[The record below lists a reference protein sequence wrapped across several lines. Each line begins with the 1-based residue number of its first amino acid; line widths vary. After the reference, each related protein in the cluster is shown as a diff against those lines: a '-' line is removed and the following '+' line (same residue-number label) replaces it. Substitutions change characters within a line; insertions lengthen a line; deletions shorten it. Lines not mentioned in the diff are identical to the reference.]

1 MNHQTQSSSPI
12 GLALG
17 SGASRGWAHIGVIK
31 ALSELDIHPKVVCG
45 CSIGAIV
52 GASYVSGNLD
62 KLEGR
67 VRSLTKVEL
76 AKFIE
81 LNLSLNSFVDTEKL
95 HEFFLQCVCHE
106 NVSIENVTAKFASV
120 ATDLETGREIWF
132 TSGLLIDAIW
142 ASISLPGLFPPLQ
155 NQGRWLV
162 DGGLVNPVPVS
173 VCRALGADIVISV
186 NLNGDIV
193 GKHFIQERN
202 GQETESENV
211 LGMLSRAVNKYSP
224 SIFKDE
230 KESTSPPG
238 LFDAIAGSIN
248 IAQDRIT
255 RSRLAGDPPDIM
267 LSPKL
272 SHIGLMEFYRA
283 EEAIQEGRECVMR
296 MLPEIRHVLGK

>member
-1 MNHQTQSSSPI
+1 MNRQTQPSPTI

-17 SGASRGWAHIGVIK
+17 SGASRGWAHIGVIN

-62 KLEGR
+62 KLEGW
-67 VRSLTKVEL
+67 VHSLTKVEL
-76 AKFIE
+76 ARFIE
-81 LNLSLNSFVDTEKL
+81 LNLSLSGFVDTEKL
-95 HEFFLQCVCHE
+95 HDFFLQCVCR
-106 NVSIENVTAKFASV
+106 VDASIDDVTAKFASV
-120 ATDLETGREIWF
+120 ATDLGTGREVWF

-155 NQGRWLV
+155 HQGKWLV

-193 GKHFIQERN
+193 GKHFIQEPDE
-202 GQETESENV
+202 QETESENV
-211 LGMLSRAVNKYSP
+211 LDRLSKAVNKYSP

-272 SHIGLMEFYRA
+272 SHIGLMEFYRS
-283 EEAIQEGRECVMR
+283 EESIQEGRDCVMR
-296 MLPEIRHVLGK
+296 MLPEIHHVLGK